1 MISDDGVPVA
11 QGDNSASWQ
20 RSSAWAL
27 LPLLV
32 KSAWEFF
39 GLILGGALLSSREKY
54 AEWMPYALAVL
65 ALLVIGRAL
74 IGWRFTRFR
83 VTAQGIELKQG
94 LLHKQQLLLP
104 QARVQELQVRQPFY
118 FRPLRLYAASIDSAG
133 SKQQEFA
140 LTGLTAAQ
148 LSMLQG
154 QPRATADSVSTPFRR
169 IWLATLYNAYLWLPL
184 AALIG
189 ASQQFSEARLVQS
202 LYDQLQLLLRQFDLQ
217 HSLALQLF
225 SAVALLLFVAGM
237 LALMTLIWLYPQYF
251 VRDAS
256 KLQLTQGT
264 VLKKSLR
271 ISTQRVQMI
280 TLNQPW
286 LARLFGHYSM
296 IFHGFAGH
304 TQSSKFAVL
313 GQTTPELDELL
324 QAQQWLTLSTLRSIP
339 AENGGWQRF
348 VTAYFQRAALWRS
361 LSLVALSLLLW
372 QSNIPPLWLKGVA
385 PVLLMLWWFGDLWC
399 TYRCHG
405 YVVRDDVLYLWLGG
419 IGQRWQILPLRQV
432 QQVRLQQSAF
442 FQQQQMVQVYLQTAN
457 GHVTLA
463 AIPQAQAQ
471 HLYAQVLALQYPES
485 PCHP

>member
-1 MISDDGVPVA
+1 MSDNDACVEQP
-11 QGDNSASWQ
+11 NSSAAWQ

-32 KSAWEFF
+32 KSAWELF
-39 GLILGGALLSSREKY
+39 GLILGGAVLSSREKY
-54 AEWMPYALAVL
+54 AEWMPYALAAL

-83 VTAQGIELKQG
+83 VTVQGIELKQG
-94 LLHKQQLLLP
+94 LLHKRQLLLP

-118 FRPLRLYAASIDSAG
+118 FRPLQLYAASIDSAG

-140 LTGLTAAQ
+140 LTGLSAAQ
-148 LSMLQG
+148 LLMLQG
-154 QPRATADSVSTPFRR
+154 QSRVAADSVSAPFWR

-184 AALIG
+184 AALVG

-202 LYDQLQLLLRQFDLQ
+202 MYDQLQQALRQYDLQ
-217 HSLALQLF
+217 HSVALQLI
-225 SAVALLLFVAGM
+225 SGAALLLLVAAV
-237 LALMTLIWLYPQYF
+237 LALMALIWLYPQHF
-251 VRDAS
+251 VRDTS
-256 KLQLTQGT
+256 QLQLTQGT

-296 IFHGFAGH
+296 IFHGFANQQ
-304 TQSSKFAVL
+304 QSSKFALL
-313 GQTTPELDELL
+313 GQTTADLDEQLH
-324 QAQQWLTLSTLRSIP
+324 AQQWLSLSTLREIP
-339 AENGGWQRF
+339 AQNGGWQRF

-361 LSLVALSLLLW
+361 LSLVALSFLLW
-372 QSNIPPLWLKGVA
+372 QSNIPPLWLKVVV
-385 PVLLMLWWFGDLWC
+385 PLLLMLWWFGDLWL

-405 YVVRDDVLYLWLGG
+405 YLVRDDVLYLWLGG
-419 IGQRWQILPLRQV
+419 ISQRWQILPLRQV
-432 QQVRLQQSAF
+432 QQVRCQQSAF

-457 GHVTLA
+457 GSVMLA

-471 HLYAQVLALQYPES
+471 QLYAQVLALQYPDS